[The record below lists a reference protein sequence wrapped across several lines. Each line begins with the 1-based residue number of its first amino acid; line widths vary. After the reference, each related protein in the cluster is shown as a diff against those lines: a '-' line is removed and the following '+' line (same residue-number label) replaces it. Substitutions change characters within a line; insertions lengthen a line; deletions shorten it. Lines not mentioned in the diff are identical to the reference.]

1 MTSLHT
7 RISKSPEL
15 KAGWHVISHELTE
28 YLKDLATSIEYTTEK
43 TDAEVGQSTRIIA
56 DLRHRIEKTTDEDSP
71 LQKKRKMHRVSPLPQ
86 PER

>member
-15 KAGWHVISHELTE
+15 KAGWHAISHELTE
-28 YLKDLATSIEYTTEK
+28 WLKDLATSVEYTADKPDSEI
-43 TDAEVGQSTRIIA
+43 GQQSRIIA

-71 LQKKRKMHRVSPLPQ
+71 PRKNYKMHRVSPLPQ